1 MLQKILK
8 KIKEK
13 KTLIAIVG
21 LGFVG
26 LPLLIRFA
34 KSGNRVVG
42 IDQDKKKISLI
53 RKGKSYISSIN
64 NKDLSFL
71 NKNKNYISSN
81 LSELSKADII
91 IICLP
96 TPLKFN
102 SKKPDMSYVF
112 NFAKSVKKYLKP
124 GHTVVLESTV
134 YPGATEELLIKLKK
148 KKLKVGKNFFL
159 IYSPERENPGYK
171 RIDYKEIPKICS
183 GISKNC
189 LLISKHLYRN
199 IVEKIVI
206 ASNTRSAEMSKLL
219 ENVYRAVNIGLV
231 NEMKIICDE
240 MNTNIYE
247 VINNSSTKPFGFTK
261 FNPGPGIGGHCI
273 PIDPYYL
280 SWASKNYNYN
290 PVFVKAAGDINASI
304 PKWIVNK
311 IIKKIK
317 KSLSKLIS
325 RKCLVIG
332 VAYKKDVND
341 DRESPA
347 YEIIDRLKK
356 FKIKVDYHD
365 PYIKNKLKNRKYNY
379 KLSSVNL
386 SIQKLK
392 SYDFT
397 ILVTDHSCLN
407 YKSILKHSKIIFD
420 ARGAFNHFN
429 SNKVINC

>member
-159 IYSPERENPGYK
+159 IY
-171 RIDYKEIPKICS
+171 
-183 GISKNC
+183 
-189 LLISKHLYRN
+189 
-199 IVEKIVI
+199 
-206 ASNTRSAEMSKLL
+206 
-219 ENVYRAVNIGLV
+219 
-231 NEMKIICDE
+231 
-240 MNTNIYE
+240 
-247 VINNSSTKPFGFTK
+247 
-261 FNPGPGIGGHCI
+261 
-273 PIDPYYL
+273 
-280 SWASKNYNYN
+280 
-290 PVFVKAAGDINASI
+290 
-304 PKWIVNK
+304 
-311 IIKKIK
+311 
-317 KSLSKLIS
+317 
-325 RKCLVIG
+325 
-332 VAYKKDVND
+332 
-341 DRESPA
+341 
-347 YEIIDRLKK
+347 
-356 FKIKVDYHD
+356 
-365 PYIKNKLKNRKYNY
+365 
-379 KLSSVNL
+379 
-386 SIQKLK
+386 
-392 SYDFT
+392 
-397 ILVTDHSCLN
+397 
-407 YKSILKHSKIIFD
+407 
-420 ARGAFNHFN
+420 
-429 SNKVINC
+429 